1 MTNERASKLER
12 ALEGLAE
19 GDCEYWSDPA
29 QMYRDKFV
37 AAEQR
42 IATLEAVLRE
52 WWKLSLVVESS
63 IREELH
69 RDSRARETY
78 ESVCAAITA
87 TRVALAAQPATATIK
102 ESLMVH
108 PFQPCPLDE
117 STPGHNFTC
126 ALLCGVCGLP
136 REKHVSQE
144 VPRG

>member
-52 WWKLSLVVESS
+52 LVHKLEMVEESHWFRNMFVVAAVHGARYEGPTWAP
-63 IREELH
+63 EL
-69 RDSRARETY
+69 T
-78 ESVCAAITA
+78 AAKA
-87 TRVALAAQPATATIK
+87 ALAAQPAQEKCDKCGGSKLACECIT
-102 ESLMVH
+102 S
-108 PFQPCPLDE
+108 
-117 STPGHNFTC
+117 GHGG
-126 ALLCGVCGLP
+126 AA
-136 REKHVSQE
+136 QE